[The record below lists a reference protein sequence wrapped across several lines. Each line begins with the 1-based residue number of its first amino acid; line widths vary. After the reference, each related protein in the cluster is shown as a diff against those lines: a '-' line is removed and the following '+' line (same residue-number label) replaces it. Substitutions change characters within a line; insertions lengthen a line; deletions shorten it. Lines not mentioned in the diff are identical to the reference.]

1 MTFEIKCK
9 VCGSLNCVV
18 EPLIDY
24 DWYETPLEDG
34 LLSVVKNATTKKEF
48 KLQILRWLGEIVNA
62 ISMKLVY
69 EREFEF

>member
-34 LLSVVKNATTKKEF
+34 LLSVVKNVTMKKEF
-48 KLQILRWLGEIVNA
+48 KLQILRG
-62 ISMKLVY
+62 
-69 EREFEF
+69 

>member
-34 LLSVVKNATTKKEF
+34 FIIRCEECDNE
-48 KLQILRWLGEIVNA
+48 
-62 ISMKLVY
+62 
-69 EREFEF
+69 ERM